1 MLHSTAVGLGRQQGR
16 ELVGILIELG
26 SIRDGQTPFDWLIN
40 EPRVGDIP
48 NLKPF
53 LHPNHPEF
61 PLIFRL
67 ENPSCPGISLYF
79 KGNYNEPQ
87 YFSFPVEGSIG

>member
-1 MLHSTAVGLGRQQGR
+1 MLHSIAMGLGRQQGR

-26 SIRDGQTPFDWLIN
+26 SIRDGQNPFDCLIN
-40 EPRVGDIP
+40 GQRVGDIP

-53 LHPNHPEF
+53 LHPTHPEF

-67 ENPSCPGISLYF
+67 ENPSCLVSPFIS
-79 KGNYNEPQ
+79 KAIITNR
-87 YFSFPVEGSIG
+87 SIFLSR